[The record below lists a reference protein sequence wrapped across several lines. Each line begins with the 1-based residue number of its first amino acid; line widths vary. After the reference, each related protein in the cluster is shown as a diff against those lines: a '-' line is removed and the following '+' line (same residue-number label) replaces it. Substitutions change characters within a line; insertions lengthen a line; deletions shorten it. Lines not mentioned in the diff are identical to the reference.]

1 MVKKGLYYTESHEWV
16 KKEGGNAVIGITDF
30 AQHELGDIVYVEL
43 PEVEDEIEAGEA
55 FGSVEAVKAVEDLIC
70 PVSGEVIA
78 VNEALEDEPEL
89 INKSAFDKGWI
100 IKIKMSD
107 PSELDEL
114 MDAEDYKE
122 MIEE

>member
-1 MVKKGLYYTESHEWV
+1 MVKKGYFYTESHEWV
-16 KKEGGNAVIGITDF
+16 KKEGKNAVIGITDF

-43 PEVEDEIEAGEA
+43 PEVDDEIEAGEA

-100 IKIKMSD
+100 IKVRMSD
-107 PSELDEL
+107 PDELDEL
-114 MDAEDYKE
+114 MDAEAYQE